1 MLLSVVKRYTYKFTK
16 FTTLAGII
24 ITITILCL
32 IVNGCAEREEAE
44 VAPGSTAEAD
54 SQLIK
59 AEKIMKDLGVSITLE
74 DLAALNDLQELLPE
88 PEKLSGKQAE
98 LAEAIGAFNQVLL
111 NFGQPAAAPA
121 LAPEKKPVKPSDSDL
136 ALVHF
141 NLAYLYMLEAASV
154 LISAKSEI
162 YTVSFPK
169 ADKKGKLE
177 LYKFELTAKGK
188 ARFDELEKR
197 ILPRPRA
204 SDYIKV
210 FTPAERQA
218 IIDSMV
224 LLAGAKIRIKA
235 DPSSGIEEQGP
246 KVNKQI
252 HLGHAL
258 YHVDRAIKFSIKISA
273 DVEEGLDKFD
283 TTACKFLSSLLKN
296 VEKWG
301 FEVELSK
308 EYLDRCKKKEA
319 V

>member
-1 MLLSVVKRYTYKFTK
+1 MPFLMVRFYKFTA
-16 FTTLAGII
+16 LAVII
-24 ITITILCL
+24 FCL

-54 SQLIK
+54 AQLTK
-59 AEKIMKDLGVSITLE
+59 AEQIMKDLGVSITLE
-74 DLAALNDLQELLPE
+74 DLAALNNLQELLPE

-111 NFGQPAAAPA
+111 NFGQPAAAPPA

-218 IIDSMV
+218 LIDSMV
-224 LLAGAKIRIKA
+224 LLVGAKIRIKA
-235 DPSSGIEEQGP
+235 DPSSGIEEQAP
-246 KVNKQI
+246 KINKQI